1 MKQELENKIE
11 NNEVWKRPDET
22 QQERVGFL
30 QSYQNNIKSEVEA
43 QGNAST
49 KTRLSSLR

>member
-22 QQERVGFL
+22 QHVGGGIL
-30 QSYQNNIKSEVEA
+30 ESYQNNIKSEIEA
-43 QGNAST
+43 QG
-49 KTRLSSLR
+49 KMLQQKHD